1 MRRFPILVL
10 LMSVLATSQVSAPP
24 TQTAGD
30 PVNGRRIAQTWC
42 ASCHSLSPGTSSD
55 AAPSFPDIAR
65 IPSKT
70 EDYLRSWLMRPHAP
84 MPDYMLSRDDINDI
98 IAFFHTLEKSSPDL

>member
-10 LMSVLATSQVSAPP
+10 LMSVLATSQVSAQPA
-24 TQTAGD
+24 QTAGD

-70 EDYLRSWLMRPHAP
+70 EDYLRGFLTRPHAP

-98 IAFFHTLEKSSPDL
+98 IAFLHTLEKSSPDL